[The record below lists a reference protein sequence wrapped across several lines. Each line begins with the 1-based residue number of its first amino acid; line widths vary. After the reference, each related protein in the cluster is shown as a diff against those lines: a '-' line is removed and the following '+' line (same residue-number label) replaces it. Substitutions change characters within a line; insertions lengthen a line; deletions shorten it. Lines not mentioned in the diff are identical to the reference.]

1 MKKIIFSI
9 VILVLS
15 SKAYAHVEHY
25 KNLSYL
31 EYELYRNDQSIGHHK
46 YYFSKIDDKLSI
58 KSVVNF
64 KIKKLNIELYNYFA
78 ESEEIYKN
86 NEFFKFISNTN
97 QNKKKKYVKILV
109 DDAKNQLLIDGSSY
123 KGPADIKTIIG
134 TWWNHE
140 ILKADAQISAI
151 SGRIIEQE
159 VTFLGKEE
167 IEIDG
172 KKYKS
177 IKFNFKSSD
186 ESLPDNKK
194 LNTNIWYEEGTY
206 LWLKASFEKTG
217 FWEYRL
223 KKVEY
228 GK

>member
-1 MKKIIFSI
+1 MSFLSLFRTRTKI
-9 VILVLS
+9 
-15 SKAYAHVEHY
+15 
-25 KNLSYL
+25 
-31 EYELYRNDQSIGHHK
+31 
-46 YYFSKIDDKLSI
+46 
-58 KSVVNF
+58 
-64 KIKKLNIELYNYFA
+64 
-78 ESEEIYKN
+78 
-86 NEFFKFISNTN
+86 
-97 QNKKKKYVKILV
+97 KKKKYVKILV

-177 IKFNFKSSD
+177 MKFNFKSSD